1 MFPYKMLICWVVF
14 GATIVATPMV
24 CAETAPTDPNQ
35 DQDYYIMGNWQTK
48 QKTGPGEQ
56 FQFFAPPKPSTEQ
69 NYLILDRDGQTPSDY
84 RGLLDEPPQTNI
96 KPSR

>member
-24 CAETAPTDPNQ
+24 CAETTSTDQ
-35 DQDYYIMGNWQTK
+35 DQDQVNYISQDWATK
-48 QKTGPGEQ
+48 QKTGPREQ
-56 FQFFAPPKPSTEQ
+56 FQFFAPAKPSTEQ
-69 NYLILDRDGQTPSDY
+69 KYLILDRDGQTPSDY
-84 RGLLDEPPQTNI
+84 RGLLDEPPQTDI